1 MKTVKRSVSIMLVLL
16 MIVST
21 ALIASVFSASAAGTI
36 SYSFTNQQ
44 SGTAEGTITITP
56 ASDSYGTYYLYWAD
70 NTKALEGYREIASIS
85 VTSGSGKYT
94 MPAHT
99 AIPADATKLIAVKSS
114 SKPSASACTVAAAAA
129 VYSIPQSKQLSFSSK
144 DVLYTFGAI
153 SDPQLANDSYGSN
166 SYPNDETHLAA
177 AFETLAKRGVNFT
190 VTSGDTV
197 NDQNGGQTFAAE
209 YKSYQKILAD
219 SSYCNPIYETN
230 GNHDSC
236 VNWKGSDAVTLK
248 AYIKATG
255 LDSNAD
261 TLSMSKPYYE
271 ITEPITG
278 DHFIFMSVEGG
289 FYTNKN
295 EQFSAAQLDWLEGL
309 LKKYNGDGKNI
320 FIMEH
325 ANVENWGSGDKFPNP
340 FYDLPL
346 MPSTQTGTARFVKL
360 METYKKCIIITG
372 HTHLELSAQLN
383 YSDNNGT
390 SAVMMHNSAIGGVR
404 RVVNGTVNRSPVLGL
419 SEGYIIEV
427 YEDCVIFNGTNM
439 YYNEIMPSCSYIIP
453 FTTSAEE
460 KPSDPVTDPVTAP
473 VTEPDTTTPT
483 TTVNTT
489 EPITTVP
496 VTTAP
501 ATTATAPV
509 STDPTTPEVYIY
521 GDADLNGSVNVKDAT
536 LVQKHA
542 ADIVTITG
550 KAFIQANVNG
560 DTAVNVRDATYIQK
574 FVANL
579 IVAFPAE
586 RDKSVASVSADSF
599 QAELTA
605 AKSALESYYTYS
617 SYDQYMALK
626 KAYRS
631 YKSASLSQSEQT
643 KAAAELSTLREA
655 LFDIA
660 GDSNFTAPNE
670 ITVYF
675 TNNKSWS
682 KVYAYV
688 WGSGGTKV
696 SWPGEEMTYVK
707 TNNQS
712 QKIYS
717 VTFSYD
723 DYQKIIFSGDGTQT
737 VDIQLTGDNNV
748 GYFISG
754 TSGSK
759 LTCDAYA
766 FS

>member
-16 MIVST
+16 LVVSA
-21 ALIASVFSASAAGTI
+21 ALIGSVFSASATSSI

-44 SGTAEGTITITP
+44 SGTAEGTITVTP
-56 ASDSYGTYYLYWAD
+56 SSDSYGTYYLYWAD
-70 NTKALEGYREIASIS
+70 DTKALEGYREIASIS
-85 VTSGSGKYT
+85 ITSGSGKYT

-99 AIPADATKLIAVKSS
+99 VIPADATKLIAVKSS
-114 SKPSASACTVAAAAA
+114 SKPSASVCTVASATA
-129 VYSIPQSKQLSFSSK
+129 VYSIPQSKQLGFSSD

-197 NDQNGGQTFAAE
+197 NDQNGGQTFSTE
-209 YKSYQKILAD
+209 YKRYQQILAD

-236 VNWKGSDAVTLK
+236 VNWKGSDTVTLK

-255 LDSNAD
+255 LDSNAS
-261 TLSMSKPYYE
+261 TLSSGKPYYE

-289 FYTNKN
+289 FYTNQR
-295 EQFSAAQLDWLEGL
+295 EQFSTAQLDWLEGL

-325 ANVENWGSGDKFPNP
+325 ANVEDWGSGDRFPNP

-346 MPSTQTGTARFVKL
+346 VPSTQASSARFVKL

-372 HTHLELSAQLN
+372 HTHIELSAQLN
-383 YSDNNGT
+383 YSDNDGT

-404 RVVNGTVNRSPVLGL
+404 RVVNGSVDRSPVLGL
-419 SEGYIIEV
+419 SEGYIVEV

-460 KPSDPVTDPVTAP
+460 NPSEPVSDPVTTATEATVNTTQPLTTAPETTATATTAP
-473 VTEPDTTTPT
+473 VTATTTAS
-483 TTVNTT
+483 T
-489 EPITTVP
+489 EP
-496 VTTAP
+496 TA
-501 ATTATAPV
+501 
-509 STDPTTPEVYIY
+509 PEVYLY

-536 LVQKHA
+536 LIQKHA
-542 ADIVTITG
+542 ADIITITG
-550 KAFIQANVNG
+550 KAFTQANVNG
-560 DTAVNVRDATYIQK
+560 DTAVNVRDATYVQK

-579 IVAFPAE
+579 IIAFPVE
-586 RDKSVASVSADSF
+586 RDSSVASVSADSF
-599 QAELTA
+599 QTELTS
-605 AKSALESYYTYS
+605 AKSALDSYYTYS

-631 YKSASLSQSEQT
+631 YKGASLSQSEQT
-643 KAAAELSTLREA
+643 KAAAELSSLREA

-660 GDSNFTAPNE
+660 GGSDLTTATE

-675 TNNKSWS
+675 TNNNSWS
-682 KVYAYV
+682 KVCAYL

-707 TNNQS
+707 TNSQS

-717 VTFSYD
+717 ITFSYD
-723 DYQKIIFSGDGTQT
+723 DYQKIIFSNGDGTQT
-737 VDIQLTGDNNV
+737 VDISLTGESGT
-748 GYFISG
+748 GYYISG

-759 LTCDAYA
+759 LTCSTYT